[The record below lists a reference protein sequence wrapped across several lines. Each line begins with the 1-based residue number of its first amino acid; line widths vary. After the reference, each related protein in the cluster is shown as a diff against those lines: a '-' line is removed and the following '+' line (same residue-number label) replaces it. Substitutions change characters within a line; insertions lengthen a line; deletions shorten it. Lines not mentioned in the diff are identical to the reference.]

1 MGFSSESRALSGDYL
16 QGLLFFGVN
25 ALSDLQF
32 VGSRVN

>member
-1 MGFSSESRALSGDYL
+1 MGFSSESRALSGEYL
-16 QGLLFFGVN
+16 EGLFFLGVN